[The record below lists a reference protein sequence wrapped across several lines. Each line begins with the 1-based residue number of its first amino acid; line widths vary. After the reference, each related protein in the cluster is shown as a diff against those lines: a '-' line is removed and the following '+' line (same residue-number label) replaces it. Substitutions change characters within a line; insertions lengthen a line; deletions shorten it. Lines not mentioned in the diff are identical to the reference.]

1 MTDIPSTLNHF
12 ADLEQEQLSTL
23 ESAIESCKET
33 LATLEKRAQE
43 VRDRMEII
51 QEIRLTLAL
60 RQSVP
65 GTKMP

>member
-1 MTDIPSTLNHF
+1 MTDIPTTLNHF
-12 ADLEQEQLSTL
+12 SDLEQEQLTTL

>member
-1 MTDIPSTLNHF
+1 MTDIPTTLNHF
-12 ADLEQEQLSTL
+12 SDIEQEQLSTL

-43 VRDRMEII
+43 VRERMEII

>member
-1 MTDIPSTLNHF
+1 MITIPDTLKHYTDF
-12 ADLEQEQLSTL
+12 EQEKLSTL
-23 ESAIESCKET
+23 ESAIDSCNQT
-33 LATLEKRAQE
+33 LAALQARAQE

-51 QEIRLTLAL
+51 QEIRITLAL

>member
-1 MTDIPSTLNHF
+1 MTDIPTTLNHF
-12 ADLEQEQLSTL
+12 SDIEQEQLSTL